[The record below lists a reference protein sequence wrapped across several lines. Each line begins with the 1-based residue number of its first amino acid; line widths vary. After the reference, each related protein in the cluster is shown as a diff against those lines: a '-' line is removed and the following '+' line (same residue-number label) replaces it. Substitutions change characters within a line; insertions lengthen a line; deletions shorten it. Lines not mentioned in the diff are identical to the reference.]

1 MDVKG
6 NIMEYHGIILIECN
20 REIMEQG
27 RPALIEI
34 IISDSGFNI
43 WYPLVNKH
51 SYSKLPFIVDLPI
64 NNDDFP

>member
-1 MDVKG
+1 
-6 NIMEYHGIILIECN
+6 
-20 REIMEQG
+20 MEQG